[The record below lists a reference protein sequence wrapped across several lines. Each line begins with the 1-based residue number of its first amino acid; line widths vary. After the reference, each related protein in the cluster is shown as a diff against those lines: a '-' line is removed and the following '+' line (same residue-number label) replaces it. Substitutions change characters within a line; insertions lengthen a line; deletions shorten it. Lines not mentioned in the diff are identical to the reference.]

1 MLIFKAKQA
10 SARLRRT
17 EVLTSGSVNVH
28 EVLFEFEG
36 DKWEGLT
43 RIAQF
48 RAGNVIKSWILTEDN
63 VCVIPWEVLITP
75 NLELEIGV
83 LGMLGEETILPTV
96 WVDAGII
103 REGAGGGEESLP
115 PTPSLYEQ
123 LLKMIGNLEE
133 LETSDKSSLV
143 AAINEIYRTGGGG
156 SGEQGTI
163 DHNKLI
169 NRDLA
174 NQHPISAIEGLTE
187 SLNNKLDKSN
197 LGENL
202 EINPEGKLQV
212 KMAKEMEEDNTLPIS
227 SAEVYKQVGNI
238 NALLATI

>member
-1 MLIFKAKQA
+1 
-10 SARLRRT
+10 
-17 EVLTSGSVNVH
+17 
-28 EVLFEFEG
+28 
-36 DKWEGLT
+36 
-43 RIAQF
+43 
-48 RAGNVIKSWILTEDN
+48 
-63 VCVIPWEVLITP
+63 
-75 NLELEIGV
+75 
-83 LGMLGEETILPTV
+83 
-96 WVDAGII
+96 
-103 REGAGGGEESLP
+103 
-115 PTPSLYEQ
+115 
-123 LLKMIGNLEE
+123 MIGNLEE

-143 AAINEIYRTGGGG
+143 AAINEVYRTGGGG

-212 KMAKEMEEDNTLPIS
+212 KMAKEKKEDNTLPIS

>member
-1 MLIFKAKQA
+1 MMKLRVNQADSHLIRK
-10 SARLRRT
+10 
-17 EVLTSGSVNVH
+17 EIITSGAHYAFYVQFDFDESWN
-28 EVLFEFEG
+28 
-36 DKWEGLT
+36 GLT
-43 RIAQF
+43 KIAQF
-48 RAGNVIKSWILTEDN
+48 RAGEILKSWILPEDHI
-63 VCVIPWEVLITP
+63 CTIPWEVLITP
-75 NLELEIGV
+75 ELQLEIGV
-83 LGMLGEETILPTV
+83 CGMDGEEVILPTI
-96 WVDAGII
+96 WVNAGLIH
-103 REGAGGGEESLP
+103 EGAAGGEESLP

-143 AAINEIYRTGGGG
+143 AAINEVYRTGGGG